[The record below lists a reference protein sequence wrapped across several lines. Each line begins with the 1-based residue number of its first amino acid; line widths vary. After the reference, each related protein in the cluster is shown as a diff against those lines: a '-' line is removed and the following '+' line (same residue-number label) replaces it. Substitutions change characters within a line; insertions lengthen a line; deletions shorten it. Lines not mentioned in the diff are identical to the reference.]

1 MYRVRTA
8 VPADLPG
15 VIDLI
20 ARLQVDPAHH
30 IAFHGESPAEVAEE
44 LTALG
49 GDWASLAVVAADQN
63 GRLRGVLSVEV
74 GGEGRRGF
82 LYGPYVDVPVN
93 HPAAG
98 QLWRRTADALF
109 AAAMRLPAT
118 AGVTELDLFA
128 HRRNRML
135 ADFAA
140 RHDIPVGNTSRLFT
154 LTDAG
159 LRSLL
164 VRAADDPPR
173 PHDRVTLLPDDRA
186 VRDAVV
192 RLHDRCFPN
201 APTPG
206 HRLVSGADGHTV
218 VVLLGNELLGY
229 AAGYAQAE
237 EYYVD
242 VVGVDP
248 VVRGLGAGRLLVRRL
263 LTELATGAGARN
275 RAAAMVNLGNDAS
288 EHMFAALGFACSTEL
303 VSYRRSGFRATVGQA

>member
-8 VPADLPG
+8 SPADLPG
-15 VIDLI
+15 VIELI

-44 LTALG
+44 LAALG

-74 GGEGRRGF
+74 AAAGRRAF
-82 LYGPYVDVPVN
+82 LYGPYVDVPAN

-109 AAAMRLPAT
+109 AAAMRLPTT
-118 AGVTELDLFA
+118 AGVSELDLFG
-128 HRRNRML
+128 HRNNRLL

-154 LTDAG
+154 LTDTG
-159 LRSLL
+159 LRTLL
-164 VRAADDPPR
+164 VRPAGEPPR
-173 PHDRVTLLPDDRA
+173 PHDRVALLPDDPA
-186 VRDAVV
+186 ARDAVA

-206 HRLVSGADGHTV
+206 DRLVSGADGHTV

-248 VVRGLGAGRLLVRRL
+248 MVRGLGAGRLLVRRL
-263 LTELATGAGARN
+263 LLELADGAGARN

-288 EHMFAALGFACSTEL
+288 EHMFTALGFTCSTEL
-303 VSYRRSGFRATVGQA
+303 VSYRRSGFRAKVGQP